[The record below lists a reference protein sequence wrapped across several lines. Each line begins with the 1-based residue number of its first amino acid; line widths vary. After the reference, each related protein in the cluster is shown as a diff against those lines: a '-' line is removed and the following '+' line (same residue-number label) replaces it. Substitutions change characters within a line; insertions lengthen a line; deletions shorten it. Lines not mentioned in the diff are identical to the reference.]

1 MSSAYYSLVPI
12 DQKPYATLWPWYQK
26 PCNDDPLVIQEQLES
41 FITQFVSEGELAK
54 APSANAIFQALTQTI
69 YNLARTNNEN
79 VFEQKNT
86 FIVPTQSLTNI
97 DITDFDNSKLIPN
110 AESIINYISTLSLG
124 NDTQAVHDYINSL
137 FDSYFYKSTISS
149 NIHTVVHN
157 LNSDNIEYTVL
168 VFDSDLGVY
177 KNDLVSVIEIDNNTL
192 QIESNEPINIKVSV
206 RSVITV

>member
-26 PCNDDPLVIQEQLES
+26 PCTDDPIIIQEQLES
-41 FITQFVSEGELAK
+41 FITQIVSEGELAK

-97 DITDFDNSKLIPN
+97 DITDFDNAKLIPN

-137 FDSYFYKSTISS
+137 FDSYFYKSTISA
-149 NIHTVVHN
+149 NIHTIIHN

-177 KNDLVSVIEIDNNTL
+177 RNDLVSVIEIDNNTL

-206 RSVITV
+206 RSVITI